1 MGETYLGAD
10 LGGTNLRVALIGE
23 DGEVLLSKRC
33 PTPRKAGAEVVAAA
47 LSGLA
52 KECSSEYGSA
62 PRGFGVA
69 IPALIDCKRQEIIR
83 SPNLPQLDGSEL
95 SQMIACELDIPVVLE
110 NDANAA
116 TVGEAWLG
124 ASKGYGNS
132 ICITLGTGIGGG
144 ITLDG
149 RLWRGTDG
157 TAGEI
162 GHICVEPDGRQCGC
176 GSRGCVEQYASAT
189 GIVKTAEEL
198 KTKHP
203 DSALSGI
210 AEITSLDVY
219 NAAVAADGLARE
231 AFDLAGRYLGIMI
244 AGLLN
249 TLNPQVVVIGGGA
262 SNGWD
267 LFIDSTRKQ
276 VMENAFK
283 RPAERVK
290 LVRAS
295 LGDSAG
301 VLGAAKIASLRR
313 VEAGLPIR

>member
-1 MGETYLGAD
+1 M
-10 LGGTNLRVALIGE
+10 
-23 DGEVLLSKRC
+23 
-33 PTPRKAGAEVVAAA
+33 
-47 LSGLA
+47 
-52 KECSSEYGSA
+52 
-62 PRGFGVA
+62 
-69 IPALIDCKRQEIIR
+69 
-83 SPNLPQLDGSEL
+83 
-95 SQMIACELDIPVVLE
+95 
-110 NDANAA
+110 
-116 TVGEAWLG
+116 
-124 ASKGYGNS
+124 
-132 ICITLGTGIGGG
+132 
-144 ITLDG
+144 
-149 RLWRGTDG
+149 
-157 TAGEI
+157 
-162 GHICVEPDGRQCGC
+162 
-176 GSRGCVEQYASAT
+176 
-189 GIVKTAEEL
+189 

-203 DSALSGI
+203 DSALSGN
-210 AEITSLDVY
+210 AEVTSLDVY

-249 TLNPQVVVIGGGA
+249 TLNPEVVVIGGGA

-301 VLGAAKIASLRR
+301 VLGAAKIASLPR